1 MIVTTEVLVNAQK
14 GSNTRFLL
22 ALPTFAVHS
31 LTLDHIF
38 RDEVNHSTG
47 IAVRMNGGDLRRVA
61 VQSFHQRLQPLAKR
75 ISAAEVSVSLCYFK
89 SALCGAD
96 TVYSQRGARFGDWV
110 DYYEHGVGGL
120 PGMISTAVDLPL

>member
-31 LTLDHIF
+31 LALDHIF

-47 IAVRMNGGDLRRVA
+47 VTVRMNGGDLRRVA

-96 TVYSQRGARFGDWV
+96 RCIHRDAHVLEIG
-110 DYYEHGVGGL
+110 
-120 PGMISTAVDLPL
+120 